1 MARVRYIGPEP
12 VTVPEL
18 GSRRV
23 QPDELVEVPDDR
35 FDGYVCQP
43 AVWEAVE
50 EPQDEVPPAALK
62 KTTPPAA
69 KAAAVK
75 EVR

>member
-1 MARVRYIGPEP
+1 MARVRYIGAEP

-18 GSRRV
+18 GSRTV

-43 AVWEAVE
+43 AAWEAVE
-50 EPQDEVPPAALK
+50 DPKDEVPLVK
-62 KTTPPAA
+62 KSTAP
-69 KAAAVK
+69 KAAVVK